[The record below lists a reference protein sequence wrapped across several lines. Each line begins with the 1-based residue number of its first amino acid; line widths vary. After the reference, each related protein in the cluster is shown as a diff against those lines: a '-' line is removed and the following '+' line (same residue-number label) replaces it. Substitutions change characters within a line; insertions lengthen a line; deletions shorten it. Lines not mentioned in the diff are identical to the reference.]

1 MNYIA
6 GSTDIPIP
14 LEAALFL
21 RVMLAT
27 FCGILV
33 GYERSRRFKG
43 AGIRTHGMVAC
54 TAAVVMII
62 SKYGFT
68 DLEAGGTFLVEGVR
82 GADPSR
88 IAAQIVSGISFLGVG
103 IIYRDSRNTTKGL
116 TTAAGI
122 WAVSGIGMAVGAG
135 LYVIGLASTVFILV
149 LQYFTHRFAVG
160 GDQYSDEALEITFEE
175 DQAVREIIHEKLGE
189 WGAVIV
195 DIRIRREKDGLVR
208 AEIRLKSKGAMT
220 ADKVAAFA
228 LEHPEIRSIH
238 FGE

>member
-6 GSTDIPIP
+6 SSTDIPLP
-14 LEAALFL
+14 FEAMLFL
-21 RVMLAT
+21 RIILAT
-27 FCGILV
+27 FCGTLV

-43 AGIRTHGMVAC
+43 AGVRTHSMVAC
-54 TAAVVMII
+54 TAAVMMII

-68 DLEAGGTFLVEGVR
+68 DLETGGSFLVEGVR

-135 LYVIGLASTVFILV
+135 LYVIGLASTVFILL
-149 LQYFTHRFAVG
+149 LQYFTHRYAVG

-175 DQAVREIIHEKLGE
+175 DPVVREVIRKKLDE
-189 WGAVIV
+189 WGTMVM
-195 DIRIRREKDGLVR
+195 DTRILRDKEGLIH
-208 AEIRLKSKGAMT
+208 AEFKLKAKGDLT

-228 LEHPEIRSIH
+228 LDHPEIHAIH